1 MEKITRDVIIEN
13 EKINEVKSFK
23 FLGVIIDN
31 KLTWQD
37 HIYYIK
43 NKIAKSMGI
52 IYKIRKY
59 VDRQTLI
66 NL

>member
-1 MEKITRDVIIEN
+1 MKKIMRDVMIEN

-23 FLGVIIDN
+23 FLSVIIDN

-52 IYKIRKY
+52 I
-59 VDRQTLI
+59 
-66 NL
+66 